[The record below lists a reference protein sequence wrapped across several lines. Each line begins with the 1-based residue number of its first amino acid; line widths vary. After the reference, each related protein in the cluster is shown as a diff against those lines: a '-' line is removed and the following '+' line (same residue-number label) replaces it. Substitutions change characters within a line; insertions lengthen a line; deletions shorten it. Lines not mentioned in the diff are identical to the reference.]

1 MEPFSTCG
9 SRKSMT
15 SRLRK
20 AACLPVAV
28 LLVLP
33 LHAGTKKVAFLGR
46 PRQTCT
52 SGLAGGQ
59 QYQIQRRAF
68 RWTRDGSEVYTDA
81 VAYYA
86 LGSGEFFWWGMG
98 YTKFGYE
105 RDVKNSAG
113 LDCAAARH
121 DFHELQDGEWADL
134 WGDNGEIRVYHSRLR
149 FPSIEKGWQY
159 VAEHPDETSE
169 WWGGKWVELVSIYKE
184 LGQDFFRPERL
195 RYDARAYFYDSL
207 ASVKKVG
214 STWLLEIKGA
224 DEPNRALVELDSNF
238 KLIKVTKV
246 PPASPPP
253 LRK

>member
-1 MEPFSTCG
+1 MINRSWSVVSVTI
-9 SRKSMT
+9 
-15 SRLRK
+15 
-20 AACLPVAV
+20 AV

-33 LHAGTKKVAFLGR
+33 LHAGTKKAAFLAR

-52 SGLAGGQ
+52 STLASGQ

-68 RWTRDGSEVYTDA
+68 RWTRDGSEVNTDA

-98 YTKFGYE
+98 YTRAGYE
-105 RDVKNSAG
+105 RDVKNSAR
-113 LDCAAARH
+113 LDCTAARH
-121 DFHELQDGEWADL
+121 DFLELQDGEWADF
-134 WGDNGEIRVYHSRLR
+134 WGENGEIRVFHSNLR

-169 WWGGKWVELVSIYKE
+169 WWGGKWVELISLDKE
-184 LGQDFFRPERL
+184 LGADFFRPERL
-195 RYDARAYFYDSL
+195 RFDARAYFYDSL

-224 DEPNRALVELDSNF
+224 DEPNRALVELDSSF
-238 KLIKVTKV
+238 KLIKVTKAT
-246 PPASPPP
+246 PPVSTNP
-253 LRK
+253 